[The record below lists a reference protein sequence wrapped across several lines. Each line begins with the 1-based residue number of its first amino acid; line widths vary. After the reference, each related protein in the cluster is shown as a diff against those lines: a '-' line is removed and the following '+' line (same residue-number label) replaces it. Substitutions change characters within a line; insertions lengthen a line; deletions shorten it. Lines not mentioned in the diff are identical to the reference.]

1 MSRHAFN
8 PTPEQREAVEA
19 MIACGDSEAEICTRI
34 INPATGKPISL
45 KMLRKHFAAEIA
57 PRPVEVDLLINTP
70 LGKESFFD
78 ERSIRRAAIHY
89 RIPCITTIPGAIA
102 AVAGIRALQKESLGV
117 RSLQEYHGK

>member
-1 MSRHAFN
+1 MSRHPFN

-57 PRPVEVDLLINTP
+57 PRPVKVDLLINNWMTNTI
-70 LGKESFFD
+70 LGRGDIKD
-78 ERSIRRAAIHY
+78 ER
-89 RIPCITTIPGAIA
+89 
-102 AVAGIRALQKESLGV
+102 
-117 RSLQEYHGK
+117 